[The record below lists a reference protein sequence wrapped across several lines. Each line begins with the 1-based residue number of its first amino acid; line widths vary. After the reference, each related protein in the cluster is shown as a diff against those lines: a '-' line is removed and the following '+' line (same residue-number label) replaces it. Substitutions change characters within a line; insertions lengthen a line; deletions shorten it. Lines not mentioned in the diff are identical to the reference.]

1 MAAKYIEKRK
11 NDFIVRKFLKTIGE
25 MELEWHVD
33 EYDRILVP
41 IQNSGWKL
49 QFENKLP
56 IDLEEGKHYFIP
68 KETWH
73 RVIKGTKNLTIL
85 IKENKG
91 DNEKFMD
98 RSSTGTS

>member
-33 EYDRILVP
+33 EHDRILIP

-49 QFENKLP
+49 QFEN
-56 IDLEEGKHYFIP
+56 
-68 KETWH
+68 
-73 RVIKGTKNLTIL
+73 
-85 IKENKG
+85 
-91 DNEKFMD
+91 
-98 RSSTGTS
+98 S

>member
-11 NDFIVRKFLKTIGE
+11 NDFIVRKFLKAIGE

-49 QFENKLP
+49 QF
-56 IDLEEGKHYFIP
+56 DLEEGKHYFIP

-73 RVIKGTKNLTIL
+73 RVIKGTENLTIL

-98 RSSTGTS
+98 RSSNGAS